1 MMCGGGGGGSVSAKT
16 EEFYKAGKKDYGDL
30 PSLAMGDKVERTKD
44 GMADIPD
51 PSRNKRK
58 KANKKRLKN
67 EMQKESDRQSYKSGM
82 DRHRS
87 LLKPY

>member
-1 MMCGGGGGGSVSAKT
+1 
-16 EEFYKAGKKDYGDL
+16 
-30 PSLAMGDKVERTKD
+30 MGDRVERTED
-44 GMADIPD
+44 GMKDVKD
-51 PSRNKRK
+51 PNRNKRK
-58 KANKKRLKN
+58 KANKKRLED